1 MRKVVPKTM
10 KNSIYNAV
18 VNSHLSYGIS
28 IWGGSA
34 AGDKL
39 NPLFVLQKR
48 ALRNLFGIRRV
59 SKFIK
64 GHTKQVFGAYNI
76 LTVYNIYNYM
86 TVINYS
92 KLIFQQKP
100 SFLCKILHIDNYI
113 AKPNSYAYLPKLK
126 TNQFQNNFCYQG
138 PKLWNLLKSSAEIC
152 NKITYS
158 PNMNTLKYRLKSFL
172 LKMQCYGPVQ
182 KDQNWYKFNS
192 SIPEFLNTIKND
204 PYYKL

>member
-1 MRKVVPKTM
+1 MRKVVPKSM

-48 ALRNLFGIRRV
+48 ALRNLFGIKRV
-59 SKFIK
+59 SKFVR
-64 GHTKQVFGAYNI
+64 GHTKQVFGTFNI

-86 TVINYS
+86 TVINYG

-100 SFLCKILHIDNYI
+100 SFLCKILNIDKFI
-113 AKPNSYAYLPKLK
+113 DMPNSNAYLPKLN
-126 TNQFQNNFCYQG
+126 TNHLQNNFCYQG
-138 PKLWNLLKSSAEIC
+138 PKLWNLLKSSAETC
-152 NKITYS
+152 NKITDS
-158 PNMNTLKYRLKSFL
+158 PNMNTLRFRLKSFL
-172 LKMQCYGPVQ
+172 LKMQCYGPV
-182 KDQNWYKFNS
+182 KNDQNWYKFNS
-192 SIPEFLNTIKND
+192 SINEFLITIKND
-204 PYYKL
+204 PYYKI